1 MSASRD
7 NDKPVP
13 PSARRSIRVRIANDD
28 DVTATSRRPALAL
41 PLPGNEPCSDKRLPL
56 LQRPNVRP
64 HHVLGRLPAPHHL
77 WLPVAH
83 QHTRRPNRHSELAGR
98 GQTVR
103 AELVEASGGVARNL
117 SAPPISTSHSPVRTI
132 SSFLISPPPHS
143 SGQTSARI

>member
-41 PLPGNEPCSDKRLPL
+41 PLPGIEPCSDKRVPL

-64 HHVLGRLPAPHHL
+64 HHVPGRPPAPPTL
-77 WLPVAH
+77 CRPVAP
-83 QHTRRPNRHSELAGR
+83 QHTRRTICPSEIAGR
-98 GQTVR
+98 GRTVR
-103 AELVEASGGVARNL
+103 AASGEPSRG
-117 SAPPISTSHSPVRTI
+117 
-132 SSFLISPPPHS
+132 
-143 SGQTSARI
+143 GGGE

>member
-103 AELVEASGGVARNL
+103 AELVEASGGGGDGIQPPRDQQPAIRRSEPFPL
-117 SAPPISTSHSPVRTI
+117 SPLPRPS
-132 SSFLISPPPHS
+132 
-143 SGQTSARI
+143 